1 MLSFRGLSP
10 KFNSLLSEGV
20 LGVRRVLK
28 MFNRKFAK
36 TLIMD
41 NSFLFKRCEKVMV
54 RKGSIK
60 YLHKAKDLEGK
71 KVFVYWEEVKK

>member
-1 MLSFRGLSP
+1 
-10 KFNSLLSEGV
+10 
-20 LGVRRVLK
+20 
-28 MFNRKFAK
+28 
-36 TLIMD
+36 
-41 NSFLFKRCEKVMV
+41 MV